1 MGMAASESL
10 TTSHSIEILSYTHLY
25 IVSTSMC
32 YVIDKLSAC
41 LSGIS
46 EQVCSHLT
54 DCQGL
59 LTFVVCSV

>member
-1 MGMAASESL
+1 MATSKSL
-10 TTSHSIEILSYTHLY
+10 IRSHSIAILSFTHLY